1 VSREREGV
9 DGPWAGVVA
18 GAVEGAREGPGA
30 VMLLILDSG
39 KVLVALV
46 VQLLI
51 VIVVTGCVLRNWVKM
66 ELGRAV
72 SPTVVVR
79 GNVVLL
85 RGFVGLPMCCTV
97 HTTTQACQAVENYS
111 HLCISH
117 LEIRVVK

>member
-1 VSREREGV
+1 MIFLLFRDEANDEAPSLFRSPRRTLAPSLMKRIVIAAPKPRGDAPPVIKATFPVSREREGV

-66 ELGRAV
+66 G
-72 SPTVVVR
+72 
-79 GNVVLL
+79 
-85 RGFVGLPMCCTV
+85 
-97 HTTTQACQAVENYS
+97 
-111 HLCISH
+111 
-117 LEIRVVK
+117 